1 MTMSKRTSAENPL
14 GMFPAYRE
22 LADFARE
29 LNACDTSGKYRDP
42 SSPDFRHLDRY
53 RTDCLCPSCKHYRA
67 IRVSR

>member
-1 MTMSKRTSAENPL
+1 MTSTNRTSA
-14 GMFPAYRE
+14 A
-22 LADFARE
+22 AATDAARE